1 MKTQYNGNGD
11 SVNGDLLTL
20 EKPPTARPLAL
31 EAKTPDEDILATPQK
46 IPPWKNPS
54 QLEYPAFLLNFPFSY
69 STSHPN
75 NVWMQEL
82 AKEKREPDFRRAVI
96 QFLAL
101 YNFLASESLVYLLPT
116 PREVDLQDLVYTAN
130 LGIVLEHLKD
140 KNAVV
145 LSNFTSKPRRGETA
159 VGVKFFQQMGYD
171 VFIPPAKF
179 EGEAELKHLH
189 DNVYAG
195 GYGIRSE
202 NDSYSWME
210 QMFEMNIIRIRLKDP
225 YLYHLDCLLFPITKR
240 NTLVCTELLDKR
252 TVKELEKVTNII
264 PVSKDD
270 SYSGICN
277 SVRLPKLVL
286 NSSHIHDLKSGT
298 EDYQYEIQK
307 NRRLEDIASNL
318 ALEVCY
324 FNLSEYHKSGALLS
338 CMVMHLNR
346 NSYRVALTV

>member
-11 SVNGDLLTL
+11 GVIDDLLTL
-20 EKPPTARPLAL
+20 EQPITKRPLEVTSKPPAEITL
-31 EAKTPDEDILATPQK
+31 ETPKPA
-46 IPPWKNPS
+46 PPWQNPS

-69 STSHPN
+69 ATNHPN
-75 NVWMQEL
+75 NIWMKEL
-82 AKEKREPDFRRAVI
+82 PDAKRKPDFRRAVV

-116 PREVDLQDLVYTAN
+116 PQESDLQDLVYTAN
-130 LGIVLEHLKD
+130 LGIVLNHLPD
-140 KNAVV
+140 KNTVV

-159 VGVKFFQQMGYD
+159 VGMKFFQQMGYD
-171 VFIPPAKF
+171 VFMPPTKF

-195 GYGIRSE
+195 SYGIRSE
-202 NDSYSWME
+202 YDTYRWME

-225 YLYHLDCLLFPITKR
+225 YLYHLDCVIFPITKQD
-240 NTLVCTELLDKR
+240 TLVCTELLEKGD
-252 TVKELEKVTNII
+252 VKELEKVMNVI
-264 PVSKDD
+264 PVSQDD

-277 SVRLPKLVL
+277 SVRLSTFVL

-298 EDYQYEIQK
+298 EDYHYEIEK

-346 NSYRVALTV
+346 NSYRVALTA